1 MHKSMEL
8 IGLNTKWH
16 RYQNKITQEKLAEK
30 TKFKPAYISLIECG
44 RTNTTCSNIDII
56 AEALNVKPSDLF
68 NENTANKAKHLPN
81 RIDKYYTK

>member
-8 IGLNTKWH
+8 IGLNTKWY

-44 RTNTTCSNIDII
+44 RANTTCSNIDII

-68 NENTANKAKHLPN
+68 NENTANKAKNLPN

>member
-30 TKFKPAYISLIECG
+30 TKFKVAYISLLECG
-44 RTNTTCSNIDII
+44 RANTTCSNIDII
-56 AEALNVKPSDLF
+56 AKALNVKQSDLF
-68 NENTANKAKHLPN
+68 NEETANKAKNLPN

>member
-44 RTNTTCSNIDII
+44 RANTTCSNIDII

>member
-16 RYQNKITQEKLAEK
+16 RYQNKIIQEKLAEK

-44 RTNTTCSNIDII
+44 RANTTCSNIDII

-68 NENTANKAKHLPN
+68 NDNTANKAKHLPN

>member
-44 RTNTTCSNIDII
+44 RANTTCSNIDII

-68 NENTANKAKHLPN
+68 NENTANKAKNLPN